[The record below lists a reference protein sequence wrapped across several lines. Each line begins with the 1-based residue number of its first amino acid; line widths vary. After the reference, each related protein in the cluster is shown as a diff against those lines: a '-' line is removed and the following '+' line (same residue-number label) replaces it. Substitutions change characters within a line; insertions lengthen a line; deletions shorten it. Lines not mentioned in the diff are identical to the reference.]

1 MNNNVCFLIPVYPRD
16 YHFLD
21 FLNSIPSDIN
31 FDIIFILSYRDDYN
45 LLESLNYNKIYK
57 VIILE
62 DYLSKDYITTLI
74 NNRIIITFK
83 KYFGL
88 NKYKNTYKYLA
99 TIDSEIRFI
108 NTNNIYERF
117 NDFFNN
123 KKVYGGIVT
132 DPNYG
137 RKEVVNN
144 TNFNSCLLFKQEERD
159 ILQTRLYNFSLYL
172 WFSDIAIYESD
183 TLQTFLDYISY
194 KDDEIFTSKL
204 NWYIFDYIPY
214 LFYLNLYYDFK
225 FININEYGISRNW
238 SLESMPITT
247 YIKIRDMIGY
257 KPMWL
262 IENTYNENKEI
273 LKDIILVYHRNDGR
287 YIHVGD

>member
-21 FLNSIPSDIN
+21 FLNTIPSDIN
-31 FDIIFILSYRDDYN
+31 FDIIFILSYRDDYH

-57 VIILE
+57 VLLLE
-62 DYLSKDYITTLI
+62 DYLPKDYISKII
-74 NNRIIITFK
+74 NNNVIITFK

-117 NDFFNN
+117 NEFFNN
-123 KKVYGGIVT
+123 KKVCGGLVGGNHT
-132 DPNYG
+132 
-137 RKEVVNN
+137 ELVNN
-144 TNFNSCLLFKQEERD
+144 INSYSTLFFKEDERK
-159 ILQTRLYNFSLYL
+159 ILRNRLYDFSLYV
-172 WFSDIAIYESD
+172 WFSDIPVYESD
-183 TLQTFLDYISY
+183 TLQGFLDYINY
-194 KDDEIFTSKL
+194 ADDESFTSKL

-214 LFYLNLYYDFK
+214 LFYLNLYYDFS
-225 FININEYGISRNW
+225 FININEYNIPRKW
-238 SLESMPITT
+238 SLESMPIKT
-247 YIKIRDMIGY
+247 YIKIRDILGY

-262 IENTYNENKEI
+262 IENTYTENKEI
-273 LKDIILVYHRNDGR
+273 LDDIILVYHRNNGVSVD
-287 YIHVGD
+287 IND